1 MNPPASPS
9 RDTGESGLRGGRESS
24 SAVAYDFRRPIQLS
38 REHSRILQVGFDSFA
53 RQATTLFTSSL
64 RTVCSLSLLS
74 VEQQNYGEY
83 VEGLLAPTYM
93 TIFKAEPLAGR
104 GVLEMPVKAAMTC
117 IDHILGGPGSVL
129 QPLRSLSEIETTVM
143 TRLVERLLAEMRY
156 SLGNV
161 LDFHPEI
168 AGVEYSPLF
177 AQLAG
182 ASDVMA
188 VANFDL
194 RIADRPYKVSICL
207 PFSELLPYLVA
218 AAAPAPVSDRE
229 RATRTRSAELL
240 RAQFESV
247 PVDLA
252 VRLRTTRVSPD
263 ALGELAVGDVI
274 RLSHP
279 ATAPL
284 NVTTDDTVF
293 AHATPGSKGQKLAAL
308 VVGTPKEDHR

>member
-1 MNPPASPS
+1 VNPPASTP
-9 RDTGESGLRGGRESS
+9 RVTGRAGVRGGREPSA
-24 SAVAYDFRRPIQLS
+24 AVAYDFRRPIQLS
-38 REHSRILQVGFDSFA
+38 REHSRILQVGFDGFA

-64 RTVCSLSLLS
+64 RTVCSLNLVS

-93 TIFKAEPLAGR
+93 TIFTADPLSGR

-117 IDHILGGPGSVL
+117 IDHTLGGPGSLL
-129 QPLRSLSEIETTVM
+129 QPLRNLSEIESTVM
-143 TRLVERLLAEMRY
+143 SRLTERLLAEMRY

-161 LDFHPEI
+161 LDFQPQL

-177 AQLAG
+177 AQLAA

-188 VANFDL
+188 IATFDL
-194 RIADRPYKVSICL
+194 RIDDNLYKLTICL
-207 PFSELLPYLVA
+207 PFGELLPYLVA

-229 RATRTRSAELL
+229 RATRARSAELL
-240 RAQFESV
+240 RAQFDSV

-252 VRLRTTRVSPD
+252 VRFRTTRVSPD
-263 ALGELAVGDVI
+263 SLGELAVGDVI

-284 NVTTDDTVF
+284 DVTTDDAVF
-293 AHATPGSKGQKLAAL
+293 AHATPGSKGPKLAAL
-308 VVGTPKEDHR
+308 VVGAPKEDR